1 MATPTLDKLV
11 ASLREVLRPPDGK
24 GLTDA
29 QLLERF
35 LAARDETAFATLV
48 QRHGPLVFGVC
59 RRVLGNVHDC
69 EDAFQATFLILA
81 QKARSVKKR
90 GAIGSWLYTV
100 AYRAALEARA
110 ARGRRAEREK
120 QVPAMPHA
128 EVTAPEPQDW
138 RPLLDR
144 ELNGLPEK
152 YRTAVVLCD
161 LGGLT
166 RKEAARQLGLPEGT
180 VSGRLTQARRLLAK
194 RLARYGVALS
204 GGALAA
210 ELSQGAATAHVP
222 TALVWST
229 AKVAALA
236 AAGQL
241 AAVTTPAAVLS
252 KGVITTMFLAKLKA
266 VVVTAVV
273 VATVGVSVLVV
284 RAGGSGMAQAA
295 PPSELEELRKEN
307 ELLKLNLRVTLEKIK
322 AQEAELVALKDRAP
336 AAENLTQKGT
346 FVLPQQ
352 DYEALTR
359 VFLGSVVAQPNAVT
373 PTPPADPVADAEAA
387 LKALQAAKT
396 PEEKRKA
403 ADALEAA
410 LKKLKEQLKGA
421 P

>member
-1 MATPTLDKLV
+1 MPTPTLDKLV
-11 ASLREVLRPPDGK
+11 ATLREVLRPRDGK

-29 QLLERF
+29 HLLERF

-110 ARGRRAEREK
+110 ARGRRTEREK
-120 QVPAMPHA
+120 QVPAMPHS
-128 EVTAPEPQDW
+128 EVAPPEPQDW

-194 RLARYGVALS
+194 RLARQGVTLS
-204 GGALAA
+204 GGALAVA
-210 ELSQGAATAHVP
+210 LSDGAASANVAP
-222 TALVWST
+222 SLVWST
-229 AKVAALA
+229 ARAATLVAA
-236 AAGQL
+236 GEL
-241 AAVTTPAAVLS
+241 AAVSTPAAILS
-252 KGVITTMFLAKLKA
+252 KGVLQMMFLAKLKA
-266 VVVTAVV
+266 AMVTVVV
-273 VATVGVSVLVV
+273 VAAVGASVLVC
-284 RAGGSGMAQAA
+284 RAGGSGTSQAA
-295 PPSELEELRKEN
+295 PPNELEALRKEN
-307 ELLKLNLRVTLEKIK
+307 ELLKVNLRVTLEKIK
-322 AQEAELVALKDRAP
+322 AQEDELAALKGQAQAADRLRSLADRQLYVNHLLQSRLIWD
-336 AAENLTQKGT
+336 AVATQ
-346 FVLPQQ
+346 P
-352 DYEALTR
+352 
-359 VFLGSVVAQPNAVT
+359 
-373 PTPPADPVADAEAA
+373 DPVADAEAA

-403 ADALEAA
+403 TEALEGA
-410 LKKLKEQLKGA
+410 LKKLKELLVK
-421 P
+421 

>member
-1 MATPTLDKLV
+1 MPTPTLDKLV
-11 ASLREVLRPPDGK
+11 ASLREVLRPPDGR

-29 QLLERF
+29 HLLERF

-120 QVPAMPHA
+120 QVSVMPHP
-128 EVTAPEPQDW
+128 EVAAAEPQDW

-194 RLARYGVALS
+194 RLARYGVTLS

-210 ELSQGAATAHVP
+210 ALSQGAATAHVP
-222 TALVWST
+222 MPLVWST

-236 AAGQL
+236 ATGQL
-241 AAVTTPAAVLS
+241 AAAKPAAVLS
-252 KGVITTMFLAKLKA
+252 KGAMKAMFLAKLKGA
-266 VVVTAVV
+266 VVTAVV
-273 VATVGVSVLVV
+273 VASVAVSGLACYSG
-284 RAGGSGMAQAA
+284 AGQAA
-295 PPSELEELRKEN
+295 PPGKEPNELEALRKEN
-307 ELLKLNLRVTLEKIK
+307 ELLKVNLRVTLEKIK
-322 AQEAELVALKDRAP
+322 AQEGEIAALKGQAQAAAGLRDLAARQLYANQLSRAQ
-336 AAENLTQKGT
+336 L
-346 FVLPQQ
+346 VW
-352 DYEALTR
+352 D
-359 VFLGSVVAQPNAVT
+359 VVATQP
-373 PTPPADPVADAEAA
+373 DPVADVEAA
-387 LKALQAAKT
+387 LKAWQAAKS

-403 ADALEAA
+403 ADALEGA
-410 LKKLKEQLKGA
+410 LKKLKELLVK
-421 P
+421 

>member
-1 MATPTLDKLV
+1 MAAPVLRQFV
-11 ASLREVLRPPDGK
+11 ASLRQALRPPDGQS
-24 GLTDA
+24 LSDA
-29 QLLERF
+29 HLLERF
-35 LAARDETAFATLV
+35 LADRDESAFATLV
-48 QRHGPLVFGVC
+48 HRHGPVVLGVC
-59 RRVLGNVHDC
+59 RRVLRHAQDA
-69 EDAFQATFLILA
+69 EDAFQATFLVLA
-81 QKARSVKKR
+81 QKARSVRRR
-90 GAIGSWLYTV
+90 GALASWLYTV
-100 AYRAALEARA
+100 AFRAALEARA
-110 ARGRRAEREK
+110 ARRSRAEREQ
-120 QVPAMPHA
+120 QVPVMPHP
-128 EVTAPEPQDW
+128 EVAPPEPQDW

-144 ELNGLPEK
+144 ELNALPEQ
-152 YRTAVVLCD
+152 YRAAVVLCD

-194 RLARYGVALS
+194 RLARYGVSLS

-210 ELSQGAATAHVP
+210 ALSQGATAAHVP

-252 KGVITTMFLAKLKA
+252 KGVMTTMFLAKLKA

-273 VATVGVSVLVV
+273 VAAVGVSVLVV

-295 PPSELEELRKEN
+295 PPSELEDLRKEN

-322 AQEAELVALKDRAP
+322 AQEAEVVALRGRAQ
-336 AAENLTQKGT
+336 AAENLSLRGAL
-346 FVLPQQ
+346 VLPQR
-352 DYEALTR
+352 DHEGLTR
-359 VFLGSVVAQPNAVT
+359 MFLGSVVAQPNAAT

-403 ADALEAA
+403 ADALEGA
-410 LKKLKEQLKGA
+410 LKKLKEQLK
-421 P
+421 